1 VPIAQSSKPGQ
12 VPWAVMQELESPQ
25 RVWRVSKSVRT
36 AAVVVALVFVVI
48 ALVFT
53 TVGTVAGVTAI
64 WLLCIVVLLSVWRW
78 YLVPYVALTAD
89 SLVVQGVFAR
99 RSVRYGAI
107 KDARPG
113 FYGLKIETTNQG
125 AFSAWA
131 VQKSK
136 FAEWSHKH
144 TVADEVVAEI
154 KERVQLTSA

>member
-1 VPIAQSSKPGQ
+1 
-12 VPWAVMQELESPQ
+12 MEELESPQ
-25 RVWRVSKSVRT
+25 RVWQVSTPVRK
-36 AAVVVALVFVVI
+36 AAVVVALAFVVV

-53 TVGTVAGVTAI
+53 TVGTVAGATAI
-64 WLLCIVVLLSVWRW
+64 WLLCVVVLLSVWRW

-99 RSVRYGAI
+99 RSVRYCAI
-107 KDARPG
+107 TDARPG

-125 AFSAWA
+125 AFSVWA

-136 FAEWSHKH
+136 FAEWTHKH

-154 KERVQLTSA
+154 KERMQVTSA